1 MVSAQRLEWKVTMGK
16 DGRIGILGGGQ
27 LGRMLIQSALN
38 LDLTCWVM
46 DPDPAAPCRWI
57 SPSFQVGDFLDYDAV
72 LNFGRQVDRLTIEIE
87 TVDTKALRKLEEE
100 GIEVFPRAEVI
111 EIAQDKGCQKGFFR
125 RHAIPTAPY
134 HLIES
139 REELQSYE
147 SFLPAIQKLRRL
159 GYDGRGVYP
168 VREKADMAGGFDSP
182 SVLEQWIDF
191 EKEIAVI
198 VVRNR
203 HGEKAMYSPVEMV
216 FVSEANLLD
225 FLVCPA
231 ELDTGVAARASE
243 LAAKVAEELEIVGVM
258 AVEMFL
264 TSEGDLLVNEIAPR
278 VHNSGH
284 HTIEGAVTSQFE
296 QHLRVVMDWA
306 LGEPRMVRPAVL
318 VNLLGEP
325 GFQGAPVYEGLSEV
339 LGIPDVHVHLYGK
352 AQTRP
357 FRKMGHVTVLD
368 QDVDGAL
375 EKARRVRKCMRVVA

>member
-1 MVSAQRLEWKVTMGK
+1 MKK

-57 SPSFQVGDFLDYDAV
+57 SPRFQVGDFLDHDAV
-72 LNFGRQVDRLTIEIE
+72 LRFGRQVDRLTIEIE
-87 TVDTKALRKLEEE
+87 TVDTRALRRLEGE

-111 EIAQDKGCQKGFFR
+111 EIAQDKGCQKEFFR
-125 RHAIPTAPY
+125 RHAIPTASY

-139 REELQSYE
+139 REELQS
-147 SFLPAIQKLRRL
+147 FAGFVPAIQKLRRL

-168 VREKADMAGGFDSP
+168 VRTTADLAGGFDSP
-182 SVLEQWIDF
+182 SVLERWIEF

-203 HGEKAMYSPVEMV
+203 QGEKAIYPPVEMV

-225 FLVCPA
+225 YLVCPA
-231 ELDTGVAARASE
+231 ELDPGAVRKAIDLASQ
-243 LAAKVAEELEIVGVM
+243 VAEQLEIVGVL

-264 TSEGDLLVNEIAPR
+264 TSEGELLVNEIAPR

-306 LGEPRMVRPAVL
+306 LGDPRMVRPAVL
-318 VNLLGEP
+318 VNLLGVP
-325 GFQGAPVYEGLSEV
+325 GFQGPPVYQGLTEV
-339 LGIPDVHVHLYGK
+339 LGISDVHVHLYGK
-352 AQTRP
+352 TLTRP

-368 QDVDGAL
+368 EDVDVAL
-375 EKARRVRKCMRVVA
+375 EKARRVRKRLRVVA